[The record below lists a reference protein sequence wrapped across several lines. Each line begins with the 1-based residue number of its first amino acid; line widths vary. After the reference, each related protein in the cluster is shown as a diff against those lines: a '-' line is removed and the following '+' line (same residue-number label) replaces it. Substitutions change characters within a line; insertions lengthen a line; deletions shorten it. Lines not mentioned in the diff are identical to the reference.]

1 MSIRSWANNFL
12 KKLEKPAHAFN
23 TISVSRSAIL
33 HNYSYFKK
41 HCPNNQIWPVLKS
54 NAYGHGLAPIVSIL
68 KSQKPGYFIVDSYY
82 EALQVRQLCS
92 TPILLIGSTP
102 PQNFSHMKLD
112 NITLCLQD
120 KISLDLLISCRRP
133 TTIHLKI
140 NTGMNRQG
148 IDAKNLTPIL
158 TKIKNNPQIKLEG
171 IFSHLADADNPQDRY
186 SPQQIKLFSQV
197 IEKIKQSDL
206 HPRYFHLAASY
217 SATKINH
224 PQVNA
229 IRLGLGL
236 YGYSHRQLKPA
247 LTFTSTVIN
256 HRLLKPGSTVS
267 YNRTFTAKTATNIGL
282 IPVGYF
288 EGFDRRLSNCGVVK
302 YHNSF
307 YPVAG
312 RVCMNLTCINFK
324 KTVPKTFDLVEII
337 SSNPSDKNSIKN
349 IAQLSHT
356 IPYEILIHLH
366 SSIRRQVT
374 D

>member
-23 TISVSRSAIL
+23 IISVSRSAIL

-41 HCPNNQIWPVLKS
+41 HCPGNQIWPVLKS

-68 KSQKPGYFIVDSYY
+68 KSQNPGYFIVDSYY

-102 PQNFSHMKLD
+102 PQNFSRMKLD

-120 KISLDLLISCRRP
+120 NISLNLLISCRRP
-133 TTIHLKI
+133 VTIHLKV

-148 IDAKNLTPIL
+148 IDPKNLIPTL

-171 IFSHLADADNPQDRY
+171 IFSHLADADNPKDTY
-186 SPQQIKLFSQV
+186 SPRQIKLFSQ
-197 IEKIKQSDL
+197 IIKRVNQSDL

-224 PQVNA
+224 PLVNA
-229 IRLGLGL
+229 VRLGLGL
-236 YGYSHRQLKPA
+236 YGYSHPQLKPA

-256 HRLLKPGSTVS
+256 HRLLSPGSTVS

-288 EGFDRRLSNCGVVK
+288 EGFDRRLSNRGVVK
-302 YHNSF
+302 YRYHF
-307 YPVAG
+307 YNVAG
-312 RVCMNLTCINFK
+312 RICMNLTCINFK
-324 KTVPKTFDLVEII
+324 NTIPKIFDLVEII
-337 SSNPSDKNSIKN
+337 SPNPADQNSIKN
-349 IAQLSHT
+349 IARLADT

-366 SSIRRQVT
+366 SSIRRQVI